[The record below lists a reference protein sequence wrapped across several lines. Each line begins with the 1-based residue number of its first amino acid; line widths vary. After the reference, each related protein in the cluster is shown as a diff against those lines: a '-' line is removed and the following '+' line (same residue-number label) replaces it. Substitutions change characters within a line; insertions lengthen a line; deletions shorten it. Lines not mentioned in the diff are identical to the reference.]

1 MPPVDPTILEKLQKI
16 LSLAARGGT
25 EAEAQAAMAA
35 AQRLAIQHN
44 IDLAQVGEREVGP
57 KKMETDRAD
66 GLKMYNKYKPYSRP
80 IARVLQNCFDVSF
93 IWVGGDRPCV
103 VGEKTDVAM
112 ACYCWTWLN
121 EMLPR
126 LFRSY
131 CEARGWPLLTGIP
144 RVSYYEGVCQGISEN
159 NQRQRAEVAK
169 TADAQSF
176 ALVLVKKEE
185 LVQARVELEFPTL
198 RKARSV
204 RRSIDGSAWDAGHAE
219 GRKIKLN
226 AGLQGGGNQGK
237 LS

>member
-1 MPPVDPTILEKLQKI
+1 MPPVDQSILDKLQKI

-44 IDLAQVGEREVGP
+44 IDLAQVGERNVGP
-57 KKMETDRAD
+57 RKMETDRA
-66 GLKMYNKYKPYSRP
+66 GLKMHNKYKPYSQP
-80 IARVLQNCFDVSF
+80 IAWTLQACFDVSF
-93 IWVGGDRPCV
+93 IWVGGTNPCV
-103 VGEKTDVAM
+103 VGEKTDVQM
-112 ACYCWTWLN
+112 ACYCWAWLN

-126 LFRSY
+126 LFRTY
-131 CEARGWPLLTGIP
+131 CEDRGMPLLTGIP

-159 NQRQRAEVAK
+159 NRRQREEVRK

-185 LVQARVELEFPTL
+185 LVQARVELEFPKL
-198 RKARSV
+198 RQARAVHRTIDNSV
-204 RRSIDGSAWDAGHAE
+204 WSAGHAE

-226 AGLQGGGNQGK
+226 GGLAGGANQGR